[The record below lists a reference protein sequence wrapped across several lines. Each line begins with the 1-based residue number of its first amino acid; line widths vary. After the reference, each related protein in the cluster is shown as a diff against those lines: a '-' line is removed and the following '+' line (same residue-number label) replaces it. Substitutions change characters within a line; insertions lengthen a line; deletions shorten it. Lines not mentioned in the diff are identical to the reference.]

1 MNVCVI
7 QARGGSSRLPGKV
20 LNTLPFNSNKETLK
34 HIVNRINDVH
44 SIDKVILATTTR
56 SVDDSI
62 QNWCIKNGVEC
73 FRGDEDN
80 VLERFYEALKG
91 IDVTN
96 VVRVTGDCPCI
107 DPDVVE
113 EVIKLHVTEDNDY
126 TSNSLVRSFP
136 HGLDVEVFKYSCL
149 EEAYKNATMKHE
161 KEHVT
166 PYIYQTNKEKFKLAN
181 YENKYGDYSDMRIT
195 LDTVE
200 DYYMLDI
207 LFEKLG
213 DNFRLSDLVKFYDN
227 HKPYFNINRDVVQKV
242 VFKTKEE
249 EVQYAKKLLKF
260 QDLHRALEEFDNGK
274 DIN

>member
-20 LNTLPFNSNKETLK
+20 LNTLPFNSNNETLK
-34 HIVNRINDVH
+34 HIVNRINDVP

-107 DPDVVE
+107 DPYVVE

-149 EEAYKNATMKHE
+149 EEAYKNASMKHE